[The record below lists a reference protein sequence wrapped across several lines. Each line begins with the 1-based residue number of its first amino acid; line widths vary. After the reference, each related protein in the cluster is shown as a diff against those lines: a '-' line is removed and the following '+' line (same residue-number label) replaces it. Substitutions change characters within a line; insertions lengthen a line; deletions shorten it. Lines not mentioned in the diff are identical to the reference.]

1 MSILR
6 KSWVAAGLAVVA
18 LGAAAC
24 SSGSSSSSSSSAAA
38 PTNAQSSAASSPA
51 SGEKQKIGFVSFDI
65 GLDPFATV
73 LAETVEAKAKEKGFD
88 IEVVNGKNDL
98 NTQIAGVQQFITN
111 GVDAILLYPGDPEG
125 LVPVSEQAK
134 AAGIPVFTVNLNLK
148 KGAPVVTYT
157 GADDYLY
164 GKEQGELAVKA
175 IGDKGTIA
183 LLMGS
188 LGTSAQI
195 ARTAGIEDYL
205 KDHPNVKLV
214 EKQPDDWA
222 ADKSLA
228 LVQNWANKYPKGE
241 LNAVVAQGPQIT
253 SVAKWAKDKGREE
266 IKFIAGDYPADVQK
280 AIVDGLIY
288 GTINQDPK
296 EQAVKVVDNI
306 YNWLNGAQDKV
317 KTPED
322 FTPLPMVTQEN
333 AADTPPAY

>member
-6 KSWVAAGLAVVA
+6 KSWIAAGLAVVA
-18 LGAAAC
+18 IGAAAC
-24 SSGSSSSSSSSAAA
+24 SGGSSSGSSSSGAA
-38 PTNAQSSAASSPA
+38 PTDAQSSAASSPA
-51 SGEKQKIGFVSFDI
+51 GEKQKIGFVSFDI

-73 LAETVEAKAKEKGFD
+73 LAETVESVAKEKGFD

-98 NTQIAGVQQFITN
+98 NTQIAGVQQFISN

-125 LVPVSEQAK
+125 LVPVVQQA
-134 AAGIPVFTVNLNLK
+134 AAKDIPVFTVNLGLK
-148 KGAPVVTYT
+148 KDAPVVTYT

-164 GKEQGELAVKA
+164 GKEQGELVVKA
-175 IGDKGTIA
+175 IGDKGNVA

-195 ARTAGIEDYL
+195 QRTAGITDFL
-205 KDHPNVKLV
+205 KDYPNIKLV
-214 EKQPDDWA
+214 EQQPDDWA

-228 LVQNWANKYPKGE
+228 LVQNWANKYAKGE

-253 SVAKWAKDKGREE
+253 SVAKWAKEKGREE

-280 AIVDGLIY
+280 AIVDGLIF

-322 FTPLPMVTQEN
+322 FTPLPIITQEN
-333 AADTPPAY
+333 AASTPPAY